1 MGTRQACPFG
11 ALILL
16 HSGSNSRAGPL
27 PPFCLFKYTMTS
39 FHSTIRLPFLA
50 LTLIIGAGLAGCS
63 KQDGPTAPA
72 TTAAVAPAQSYDVLA
87 KDGKGFAAG
96 AIMSAQTAYVL
107 FDPQCPHCGAL
118 WNASLPLQKKVKFVW
133 IPVSLMNPKSTLQ
146 GAALLTAA
154 NPVELMI
161 AHESALLAGNGG
173 MVADA
178 NPTADAQASIKSNTQ
193 LFNNL
198 GATSVP
204 YIVAKNARSGAVVT
218 NSGAL
223 QTPALAAFLGV
234 D

>member
-1 MGTRQACPFG
+1 
-11 ALILL
+11 
-16 HSGSNSRAGPL
+16 
-27 PPFCLFKYTMTS
+27 MTS
-39 FHSTIRLPFLA
+39 FQSLIRSPFLA

-63 KQDGPTAPA
+63 KQDGPTTAPA

-87 KDGKGFAAG
+87 KDGKGFTAG
-96 AIMSAQTAYVL
+96 AMMSAQTAYVL

-118 WNASLPLQKKVKFVW
+118 WKASLPLQKKVKFVW

-154 NPVELMI
+154 NPVELMT
-161 AHESALLAGNGG
+161 AHETALSAGNGG
-173 MVADA
+173 MAADA
-178 NPTADAQASIKSNTQ
+178 NPTADAQAAIKSNTL
-193 LFNNL
+193 LFNSL

-204 YIVAKNARSGAVVT
+204 YIVTKNARNGQVVT

>member
-1 MGTRQACPFG
+1 M
-11 ALILL
+11 
-16 HSGSNSRAGPL
+16 ND
-27 PPFCLFKYTMTS
+27 MTLSAS
-39 FHSTIRLPFLA
+39 FVRVGVSAPALA
-50 LTLIIGAGLAGCS
+50 LTLVLVLGLAGCS
-63 KQDGPTAPA
+63 KQDTPA
-72 TTAAVAPAQSYDVLA
+72 AQTTASAVTQAQSYDVVA

-96 AIMSAQTAYVL
+96 ALMSTQTVYVL
-107 FDPQCPHCGAL
+107 FDAQCPHCGAL

-154 NPVELMI
+154 KPTELMT
-161 AHESALLAGNGG
+161 AHESALLAGSGG

-178 NPTADAQASIKSNTQ
+178 NPSPETVAAIKSNTQ
-193 LFNNL
+193 LFNSL

-204 YIVAKNARSGAVVT
+204 YVVAKNARSGAVVT

-223 QTPALAAFLGV
+223 PTPALAAFLGV

>member
-1 MGTRQACPFG
+1 M
-11 ALILL
+11 I
-16 HSGSNSRAGPL
+16 
-27 PPFCLFKYTMTS
+27 S
-39 FHSTIRLPFLA
+39 FHSTIRLPLLA
-50 LTLIIGAGLAGCS
+50 LTLIIGAGLAACS
-63 KQDGPTAPA
+63 KLDGPTAP
-72 TTAAVAPAQSYDVLA
+72 TTTTAVAPAQSYDVLA
-87 KDGKGFAAG
+87 KNGKGFTAG
-96 AIMSAQTAYVL
+96 AMMSAQTAYVL

-178 NPTADAQASIKSNTQ
+178 NPTADAQAFIKSNTQ
-193 LFNNL
+193 LFNSL

-204 YIVAKNARSGAVVT
+204 YIVAKNARSGEVVT
-218 NSGAL
+218 NSGAM
-223 QTPALAAFLGV
+223 QTPALATFLGI

>member
-1 MGTRQACPFG
+1 
-11 ALILL
+11 
-16 HSGSNSRAGPL
+16 
-27 PPFCLFKYTMTS
+27 MTS
-39 FHSTIRLPFLA
+39 FQSLIRSPFLA

-63 KQDGPTAPA
+63 KQDGPTTAPA

-87 KDGKGFAAG
+87 KDGKGFTAG
-96 AIMSAQTAYVL
+96 AMMSAQTAYVL

-118 WNASLPLQKKVKFVW
+118 WKASLPLQKKVKFVW

-154 NPVELMI
+154 NPVELMT
-161 AHESALLAGNGG
+161 AHETALSAGNGG

-178 NPTADAQASIKSNTQ
+178 NPTADAQAAIKSNTL
-193 LFNNL
+193 LFNSL

-204 YIVAKNARSGAVVT
+204 YIVTKNARNGQVVT

>member
-1 MGTRQACPFG
+1 M
-11 ALILL
+11 
-16 HSGSNSRAGPL
+16 ND
-27 PPFCLFKYTMTS
+27 MTLSAS
-39 FHSTIRLPFLA
+39 FVRVGVSAPALA
-50 LTLIIGAGLAGCS
+50 LTLVLVMGLAGCS
-63 KQDGPTAPA
+63 KQDTPAAQTAA
-72 TTAAVAPAQSYDVLA
+72 TTSAVTQAQSYDVVA

-96 AIMSAQTAYVL
+96 ALMSTQTVYVL
-107 FDPQCPHCGAL
+107 FDAQCPHCGAL

-154 NPVELMI
+154 KPTELMT
-161 AHESALLAGNGG
+161 AHESALLAGSGG

-178 NPTADAQASIKSNTQ
+178 NPSPETVAAIKSNTQ
-193 LFNNL
+193 LFNSL

-204 YIVAKNARSGAVVT
+204 YVVAKNARSGAVVT

-223 QTPALAAFLGV
+223 PTPALAAFLGV

>member
-1 MGTRQACPFG
+1 M
-11 ALILL
+11 
-16 HSGSNSRAGPL
+16 ND
-27 PPFCLFKYTMTS
+27 MTLSAS
-39 FHSTIRLPFLA
+39 FVRVGVSAPALA
-50 LTLIIGAGLAGCS
+50 LTLVLVMGLAGCS
-63 KQDGPTAPA
+63 KQDTPA
-72 TTAAVAPAQSYDVLA
+72 AQTAATASAVTQAQSYDVVA

-96 AIMSAQTAYVL
+96 ALMSTQTVYVL
-107 FDPQCPHCGAL
+107 FDAQCPHCGAL

-154 NPVELMI
+154 KPTELMT
-161 AHESALLAGNGG
+161 AHESALLAGSGG

-178 NPTADAQASIKSNTQ
+178 NPSPETVAAIKSNTQ
-193 LFNNL
+193 LFNSL

>member
-1 MGTRQACPFG
+1 MTRLTLTIYCTEHPMTSSYSMIRLPVS
-11 ALILL
+11 ALIL
-16 HSGSNSRAGPL
+16 
-27 PPFCLFKYTMTS
+27 
-39 FHSTIRLPFLA
+39 A
-50 LTLIIGAGLAGCS
+50 LGISLVACS
-63 KQDGPTAPA
+63 KQDAPA
-72 TTAAVAPAQSYDVLA
+72 AQTLSAAVAPAQSYDALA

-96 AIMSAQTAYVL
+96 ALMSSQTVYVL
-107 FDPQCPHCGAL
+107 FDAQCPHCGAL
-118 WNASLPLQKKVKFVW
+118 WNASQPLQRKVKFVW
-133 IPVSLMNPKSTLQ
+133 IPVSLMNPKSALQ

-154 NPVELMI
+154 NPTELMT

-178 NPTADAQASIKSNTQ
+178 NPSPDAQAAIKSNTQ
-193 LFNNL
+193 LFNSL

-204 YIVAKNARSGAVVT
+204 YIVAKNARTGEVVT